1 MEFFKKHKNLLISII
16 IFILVLLLA
25 LVSRKLLKNTENKAI
40 YGDRLKEVN
49 VKVNEKDIESKLSDL
64 KDGVEDISVRKQG
77 KIINITIVVNK
88 DIDQDKAKE
97 IGTNSLKAISEKQI
111 KVYDIQIFIKKKTKD
126 DKFPIIGYKN
136 HARDN
141 ISWTRNR

>member
-25 LVSRKLLKNTENKAI
+25 LVSRKLLTNTENKAI

-49 VKVNEKDIESKLSDL
+49 VKFNEKDIESKLSDL

-111 KVYDIQIFIKKKTKD
+111 KVYDIQIFIKTSSR
-126 DKFPIIGYKN
+126 KF
-136 HARDN
+136 
-141 ISWTRNR
+141 

>member
-1 MEFFKKHKNLLISII
+1 MSNFNFRLYGDQIYGLLSGYFKDYISPEINKEQFLSMFKEGKLKYNNISI
-16 IFILVLLLA
+16 
-25 LVSRKLLKNTENKAI
+25 
-40 YGDRLKEVN
+40 LKELDIYPQICIN
-49 VKVNEKDIESKLSDL
+49 TLKIQNMILDIPDENEHL
-64 KDGVEDISVRKQG
+64 KINLNDVLCEASIS
-77 KIINITIVVNK
+77 N
-88 DIDQDKAKE
+88 
-97 IGTNSLKAISEKQI
+97 ISEKQI

>member
-25 LVSRKLLKNTENKAI
+25 LVSRKLLTNTENKAI

-97 IGTNSLKAISEKQI
+97 IGTNSLNAISEKQI
-111 KVYDIQIFIKKKTKD
+111 KVYDIQIFIKKNTKD

>member
-25 LVSRKLLKNTENKAI
+25 LVSRKLLTNTENKAI

-49 VKVNEKDIESKLSDL
+49 VNVNEKDIESKLSDL

>member
-25 LVSRKLLKNTENKAI
+25 LVSRQLLTNTENKAI

-111 KVYDIQIFIKKKTKD
+111 KVYDIQIFIKKNTKD
-126 DKFPIIGYKN
+126 DKLPIIGYKN

>member
-25 LVSRKLLKNTENKAI
+25 LVSRKLLTNTENKAI

-64 KDGVEDISVRKQG
+64 KDGAEDISVRKQG

-88 DIDQDKAKE
+88 DIDQDKAKD
-97 IGTNSLKAISEKQI
+97 NLASFDCFA
-111 KVYDIQIFIKKKTKD
+111 
-126 DKFPIIGYKN
+126 KF
-136 HARDN
+136 
-141 ISWTRNR
+141 